1 MTYALVRKT
10 DSLYGS
16 IQAPSSKSY
25 THRAIIAASLSE
37 GRSSIRKPLICDDT
51 LATINA
57 CRSLGAEIQ
66 VKAESIEVSGKDKP
80 DTPEDVIFCR
90 DSGSTIRFLT
100 PVCALA
106 PGISV
111 LTGGRSL
118 RRRPMAPLLEA
129 LRQLGVRCYSARGDG
144 RPPLIVFGGGIKGG
158 RAEVRGDISSQFV
171 SGLLFASPK
180 AVSDV
185 ELVLKTPLKSKP
197 YVDMTVDI
205 LRKCGVNVIF
215 EPDRQVFIVESGQVY
230 TPIEYEAEGDYS
242 SAAFILAAAAL
253 VESEVEVTNLKNDSI
268 QGDRRI
274 VDILREMGVRL
285 EVKADS
291 VKVKGSEASLSGIR
305 FSADDN
311 PDLVPVL
318 MVLGC
323 AAEGETVIE
332 GVKRLRWKESSR
344 VEALTVELSKLGG
357 EIEQVNDK
365 VIVKGPRKFKGA
377 NLDCHGDHRVMM
389 ALTVAAL
396 ISEGETRIHGI
407 ECVNKSYPNFIQDLI
422 SLGGIVFVR

>member
-1 MTYALVRKT
+1 MVDALVRKT
-10 DSLYGS
+10 EFLCGS
-16 IQAPSSKSY
+16 VQAPSSKSY

-37 GRSSIRKPLICDDT
+37 GRSLIKKPLVCDDT
-51 LATINA
+51 LATIDA
-57 CRSLGAEIQ
+57 CKALGAEMQI
-66 VKAESIEVSGKDKP
+66 KADSIEVSGKSKP
-80 DTPEDVIFCR
+80 NTPEDVIFCR

-111 LTGGRSL
+111 LTGGKSL

-158 RAEVRGDISSQFV
+158 RAEIRGDVSSQFV

-180 AVSDV
+180 ADSDV

-197 YVDMTVDI
+197 YVDMTVEV
-205 LRKCGVNVIF
+205 LQECGVKIVF
-215 EPDRQVFIVESGQVY
+215 EPDRQAFIIESGQIY
-230 TPIEYEAEGDYS
+230 TPLDYEVEGDYS

-253 VESEVEVTNLKNDSI
+253 IESEVEVTNLRRDSI

-274 VDILREMGVRL
+274 IDILREMGVRL
-285 EVKADS
+285 EVKEDR
-291 VKVKGSEASLSGIR
+291 VKVKGGGCSLSGVR

-323 AAEGETVIE
+323 VAEGETVIE

-344 VEALTVELSKLGG
+344 VEALTVELEKLGG
-357 EIEQVNDK
+357 EIRQMNDK
-365 VIVKGPRKFKGA
+365 VVVKGARRFKGA
-377 NLDCHGDHRVMM
+377 DLNCHGDHRVMM

-396 ISEGETRIHGI
+396 ISEGESRIHGV
-407 ECVNKSYPNFIQDLI
+407 ECVSKSYPNFIQDLI
-422 SLGGIVFVR
+422 SLGGRIYIR